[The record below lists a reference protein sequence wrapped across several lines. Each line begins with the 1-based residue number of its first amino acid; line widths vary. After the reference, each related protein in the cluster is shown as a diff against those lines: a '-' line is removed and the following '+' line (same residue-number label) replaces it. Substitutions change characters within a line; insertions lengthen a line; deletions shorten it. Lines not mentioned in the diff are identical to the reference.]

1 MRPRLPATRRRSHGH
16 EAPQARRHPSPP
28 SPPTTRNPEPG
39 QIAENPGL
47 SWTLGGVFDGARV
60 APQDSVASAA
70 ARRSRAPRSASAA
83 FSCRHVTATS
93 AAAIASAAS
102 PPPHGRR
109 VVEERGRR
117 GRRSAESHDAASA
130 GAARDGDLELV
141 DVGEEDGEVMV
152 GHGRGRRRFRRRRS
166 CVRALDLWQEFG
178 VKFSTKTLK

>member
-1 MRPRLPATRRRSHGH
+1 MRAALGRRRDDG
-16 EAPQARRHPSPP
+16 EAPARRRG
-28 SPPTTRNPEPG
+28 RN
-39 QIAENPGL
+39 ARRD
-47 SWTLGGVFDGARV
+47 GVFDGARV

-70 ARRSRAPRSASAA
+70 ARRSRAPRSAPAA

-152 GHGRGRRRFRRRRS
+152 GHGRGRRRFRQRRS

-178 VKFSTKTLK
+178 VKFST

>member
-1 MRPRLPATRRRSHGH
+1 MFGK
-16 EAPQARRHPSPP
+16 
-28 SPPTTRNPEPG
+28 
-39 QIAENPGL
+39 GL
-47 SWTLGGVFDGARV
+47 FV
-60 APQDSVASAA
+60 AGAA
-70 ARRSRAPRSASAA
+70 ARQKRGAAASSTARAWLRRTASRRPPRAGAA
-83 FSCRHVTATS
+83 RPGARPRPSRCRHVTATS

-152 GHGRGRRRFRRRRS
+152 GHGRGRRRFRQRRS